1 MISESFKK
9 YVSLLL
15 LVSFLIPTAFSPM
28 TAFAQVAGQT
38 EAGKLDEQVSKSP
51 GIWKCVTNWGNCIA
65 WTVAGILYTLVV
77 RPLGS
82 FLSIS
87 GLIFNMSLGLSL
99 DNANYTYQKIDA
111 LGVGWA
117 FSRDVVNLF
126 FIFMLLFI
134 AISII
139 LGIESYGSKQI
150 LVKLILIALLV
161 NFSFLAAQSI
171 IFISNAFATTIY
183 NAQPDPSGLLGNENG
198 HLARALGLKFEK
210 NLALSVV
217 NTFSPN
223 RLFNNA
229 PFEGFGNA
237 TSAVMAVIIVE
248 IAGIV
253 LILAAALVLI
263 LAAFLMISRMAGLWL
278 LLMLAPFGFALMIF
292 PATRSYASD
301 WWQRLMKHAIFPA
314 VFLFLFIISVN
325 VLTGLNG
332 YFTSIDKVKGFT
344 EFITLALIQVVISE
358 ILLFTALG
366 VSTQLGIEGGKKAV
380 DMAGKGRS
388 MFKGWAGRTFVAAPT
403 ARIMNKVSDK
413 IEEKRV
419 AGAGFAPASWRR
431 PGTWLG
437 GMTNAAVRGAA
448 EQTLRAGEWT
458 QKRGGYQDEIKRY
471 GERVKDIG
479 DPTLKA
485 QFISELPEHI
495 RRAILDGM
503 SARDL
508 VAMHDSVSTDPK
520 GLGIRDSIMA
530 TVAKLAPEK
539 KDRIYEEQAKNM
551 IAKKESAVDVENMIK
566 NLSAADKQV
575 ELRERWSKEGL
586 KDLKTF
592 VPILRDATT
601 PDELKESFTETATK
615 ENIQA
620 VIKQFERQYGSGASE
635 TEDFIKYIDSKR
647 SDKTDFALGIAPGFT
662 YALGKDIKK
671 IVPKINFEDLS
682 ADHFDYAKFPE
693 LMEDII
699 KYAPQKSFYPI
710 YSSEI
715 FDPFVRGLKHMGA
728 TATDIAGKLRSFGNN
743 SMATYIETNEIAQQM
758 LGLTSRGGGGAAG
771 GAGGGAAGGAAT
783 GGATGGTP

>member
-344 EFITLALIQVVISE
+344 EFITLALIQVVISG

-662 YALGKDIKK
+662 YAITGKDIGK
-671 IVPKINFEDLS
+671 IVPKINFEDLD
-682 ADHFDYAKFPE
+682 ADHVEQFKGKG
-693 LMEDII
+693 LMDDIMKYSRQKNFLSIYNSSIFKEFTERIKAMGDTAEDV
-699 KYAPQKSFYPI
+699 A
-710 YSSEI
+710 
-715 FDPFVRGLKHMGA
+715 DGL
-728 TATDIAGKLRSFGNN
+728 GKLGNHDL
-743 SMATYIETNEIAQQM
+743 AQYVRINEIAQQM
-758 LGLTSRGGGGAAG
+758 LGLKPRSGGGGAAG
-771 GAGGGAAGGAAT
+771 SGGTGGAAT

>member
-662 YALGKDIKK
+662 YAITGKDIGK
-671 IVPKINFEDLS
+671 IVPKINFEDLD
-682 ADHFDYAKFPE
+682 ADHVEQFKGKG
-693 LMEDII
+693 LMDDIMKYSRQKNFLSIYNSSIFKEFTERIKAMGDTAEDV
-699 KYAPQKSFYPI
+699 A
-710 YSSEI
+710 
-715 FDPFVRGLKHMGA
+715 DGL
-728 TATDIAGKLRSFGNN
+728 GKLGNHDL
-743 SMATYIETNEIAQQM
+743 AQYVRINEIAQQM
-758 LGLTSRGGGGAAG
+758 LGLKPRSGGGGAAG
-771 GAGGGAAGGAAT
+771 SGGTGGAAT

>member
-1 MISESFKK
+1 MISENFKK

-15 LVSFLIPTAFSPM
+15 LISFLIPTVLSPVV
-28 TAFAQVAGQT
+28 AYAQGEGVQGT
-38 EAGKLDEQVSKSP
+38 EAAKLKKKVDEKT
-51 GIWKCVTNWGNCIA
+51 GIWNCVTNTGECIA
-65 WTVAGILYTLVV
+65 WTVAGIMYTLVV

-82 FLSIS
+82 FLSIT
-87 GLIFNMSLGLSL
+87 GLFFNMAIGLSL
-99 DNANYTYQKIDA
+99 DNANYTYQKIEA
-111 LGVGWA
+111 LGTGWA

-183 NAQPDPSGLLGNENG
+183 NAQPDSEGLIGNKNG
-198 HLARALGLKFEK
+198 ILARALGLKFQK
-210 NLALSVV
+210 NLSISVV

-223 RLFNNA
+223 RFFNNA
-229 PFEGFGNA
+229 PFNDVGNGI
-237 TSAVMAVIIVE
+237 TAVISVILIE

-253 LILAAALVLI
+253 LILAAALVLT
-263 LAAFLMISRMAGLWL
+263 LAALLMISRMAGLWL

-325 VLTGLNG
+325 VLTGING
-332 YFTSIDKVKGFT
+332 TFASIDKFKGIT
-344 EFITLALIQVVISE
+344 EFITLALVQVLISG

-380 DMAGKGRS
+380 DIAGKGRS
-388 MFKGWAGRTFVAAPT
+388 MFKGWAGRTFVAAPA
-403 ARIMNKVSDK
+403 ARFMNKVSDK

-419 AGAGFAPASWRR
+419 TGAGFGPASLRSPR
-431 PGTWLG
+431 TWFG
-437 GMTNAAVRGAA
+437 GLTNAAVRGAA

-458 QKRGGYQDEIKRY
+458 QKRGGYQEEIKRY
-471 GERVKDIG
+471 GERVRDIG

-503 SARDL
+503 NARDL
-508 VAMHDSVSTDPK
+508 VAMHGSVSTDPK
-520 GLGIRDSIMA
+520 GQGIRNSIMA

-539 KDRIYEEQAKNM
+539 KDRIFEEQAKNM
-551 IAKKESAVDVENMIK
+551 IAKKEGAVDVENMIK
-566 NLSAADKQV
+566 NISAADKQV
-575 ELRERWSKEGL
+575 ELRERWAKEGL

-592 VPILRDATT
+592 VVTLNDTAT
-601 PDELKESFTETATK
+601 PDELKQAFVETASK
-615 ENIQA
+615 ENLQA
-620 VIKQFERQYGSGASE
+620 VAKQFERKESFGPNSKQ
-635 TEDFIKYIDSKR
+635 TLDFINYVESKR
-647 SDKTDFALGIAPGFT
+647 KDKTDMVLGIVPG
-662 YALGKDIKK
+662 YADRIPGKDRTK
-671 IVPKINFEDLS
+671 IIAKVNFEDLS
-682 ADHFDYAKFPE
+682 IDHVNATPD
-693 LMEDII
+693 LMKEIVHF
-699 KYAPQKSFYPI
+699 APQKSFYPI
-710 YSSEI
+710 YNSEI
-715 FDPFVRGLKHMGA
+715 FDPFVRGLKSLGT

-758 LGLTSRGGGGAAG
+758 LGLTHSGGGGG
-771 GAGGGAAGGAAT
+771 TDGAT
-783 GGATGGTP
+783 TGGTP

>member
-344 EFITLALIQVVISE
+344 EFITLALIQVVISG

-662 YALGKDIKK
+662 YAITGKDIGK
-671 IVPKINFEDLS
+671 IVPKINFEDLD
-682 ADHFDYAKFPE
+682 ADHVEQFKGKG
-693 LMEDII
+693 LMDDIMKYSRQKNFLSIYNSSIFKEFTERIKAMGDTAEDV
-699 KYAPQKSFYPI
+699 A
-710 YSSEI
+710 
-715 FDPFVRGLKHMGA
+715 DGL
-728 TATDIAGKLRSFGNN
+728 GKLGNHDL
-743 SMATYIETNEIAQQM
+743 AQYVRINEIAQQM
-758 LGLTSRGGGGAAG
+758 LGLKPRSGGGGAAG
-771 GAGGGAAGGAAT
+771 SGGTGGAAT
-783 GGATGGTP
+783 GGATGGTT

>member
-183 NAQPDPSGLLGNENG
+183 NAQPDSEGLIGNKNG
-198 HLARALGLKFEK
+198 ILARALGLKFQK
-210 NLALSVV
+210 NLSISVV

-223 RLFNNA
+223 RFFNNA
-229 PFEGFGNA
+229 PFNDVGNGI
-237 TSAVMAVIIVE
+237 TAVISVILIE

-253 LILAAALVLI
+253 LILAAALVLT
-263 LAAFLMISRMAGLWL
+263 LADLLMISRMAGLWL

-292 PATRSYASD
+292 PA
-301 WWQRLMKHAIFPA
+301 

-325 VLTGLNG
+325 VLTGING
-332 YFTSIDKVKGFT
+332 TFASIDKFKGIT
-344 EFITLALIQVVISE
+344 EFITLALVQVLISG

-380 DMAGKGRS
+380 DIAGKGRS
-388 MFKGWAGRTFVAAPT
+388 MFKGWAGRTFVAAPA
-403 ARIMNKVSDK
+403 ARFMNKVSDK

-419 AGAGFAPASWRR
+419 TGAGFGPASLRSPR
-431 PGTWLG
+431 TWFG
-437 GMTNAAVRGAA
+437 GLTNAAVRGAA

-458 QKRGGYQDEIKRY
+458 QKRGGYQEEIKRY
-471 GERVKDIG
+471 GERVRDIG

-503 SARDL
+503 NARDL
-508 VAMHDSVSTDPK
+508 VAMHGSVSTDPK
-520 GLGIRDSIMA
+520 GQGIRNSIMA

-539 KDRIYEEQAKNM
+539 KDRIFEEQAKNM
-551 IAKKESAVDVENMIK
+551 IAKKEGAVDVENMIK
-566 NLSAADKQV
+566 NISAADKQV
-575 ELRERWSKEGL
+575 ELRERWAKEGL

-592 VPILRDATT
+592 VVTLNDTAT
-601 PDELKESFTETATK
+601 PDEIKESFGP
-615 ENIQA
+615 NS
-620 VIKQFERQYGSGASE
+620 KQ
-635 TEDFIKYIDSKR
+635 TLDFINYVESKR
-647 SDKTDFALGIAPGFT
+647 KDKTDMVLGIVPG
-662 YALGKDIKK
+662 YADRIPGKDRTK
-671 IVPKINFEDLS
+671 IIAKVNFEDLS
-682 ADHFDYAKFPE
+682 IDHVNATPD
-693 LMEDII
+693 LMKEIVHF
-699 KYAPQKSFYPI
+699 APQKSFYPI
-710 YSSEI
+710 YNSEI
-715 FDPFVRGLKHMGA
+715 FDPFVRGLKSLGT

-758 LGLTSRGGGGAAG
+758 LGLTHSGGGGG
-771 GAGGGAAGGAAT
+771 TDGAT
-783 GGATGGTP
+783 TGGTP